1 MVNHQ
6 IKDQPVVILIRG
18 LPGSGKTYLARALQ
32 EAIGG
37 DRVVMLDPDAIDFQS
52 QEYLEHVKKLTAEGV
67 DPQLHAYRFSRAKA
81 YKGIEDNKIIIWNQ
95 PFTNLEI
102 CNKMA
107 GRLRHHAQE
116 HKLDLSILV
125 VEVMLDPAVAK
136 QRMVERKQAGG
147 HGPSEETFTRFI
159 NDYQSFAGEGYKTV
173 TVRGDADLEASV
185 AAVMAALK
193 HL

>member
-102 CNKMA
+102 FNKMV
-107 GRLRHHAQE
+107 GRLRDHARG
-116 HKLDLSILV
+116 HNRDLWILV
-125 VEVMLDPAVAK
+125 VEVMLDPAAAK
-136 QRMVERKQAGG
+136 QRIDDRKQTGG
-147 HGPSEETFTRFI
+147 HGPSDETFARFTK
-159 NDYQSFAGEGYKTV
+159 DYQSFANEGYQTV
-173 TVRGDADLEASV
+173 TVPGDADLKTSV
-185 AAVMAALK
+185 STVVEALK